1 MFGGRGE
8 PMRPSIFGPWTPEL
22 KGRTHA
28 PALRRM
34 SMATP
39 VTPQTLYADRLEST
53 IGRLLLIHDREG
65 HVRAL
70 KFQGFESRMRRL
82 LRLHYGAEGNDF
94 AIEDRAASAPI
105 RRAISDYF
113 SGDLCA
119 INSIPVTTGG
129 TSFQREVWAALRTIQ
144 AGTTLS
150 YGALARQLGRPK
162 SVRAVGLANAANPVA
177 IVVPCHRV
185 IGTDGSLTGYGGGIS
200 RKRWL
205 LTHEGVA
212 LEKFAARHIP
222 EAA

>member
-1 MFGGRGE
+1 
-8 PMRPSIFGPWTPEL
+8 
-22 KGRTHA
+22 
-28 PALRRM
+28 
-34 SMATP
+34 
-39 VTPQTLYADRLEST
+39 
-53 IGRLLLIHDREG
+53 
-65 HVRAL
+65 
-70 KFQGFESRMRRL
+70 MRRL
-82 LRLHYGAEGNDF
+82 LRFHYGAEGDDF
-94 AIEDRAASAPI
+94 AIEDRAAPTAI

-113 SGDLCA
+113 LGDLCA

-205 LTHEGVA
+205 LVHEGVA
-212 LEKFAARHIP
+212 LEKFATRRIP
-222 EAA
+222 EAARIPEAEAMLCERTRGDAEKTWRSSHGKAGHRKSRSVPEDE

>member
-1 MFGGRGE
+1 
-8 PMRPSIFGPWTPEL
+8 MRPSIFGPWTPEL
-22 KGRTHA
+22 PGRTHA

-39 VTPQTLYADRLEST
+39 VTPQTLYADRLESA
-53 IGRLLLIHDREG
+53 IGTLLLIHDREG
-65 HVRAL
+65 HMRAL
-70 KFQGFESRMRRL
+70 DFHDFESRMRRL

-94 AIEDRAASAPI
+94 AIEGHAAPRTM

-113 SGDLCA
+113 LGDFCA

-129 TSFQREVWAALRTIQ
+129 TICQREVWTALRTIQ

-162 SVRAVGLANAANPVA
+162 SVRAVGLANGANPVA

-185 IGTDGSLTGYGGGIS
+185 IGTDGSLTGYGGGIG

-205 LTHEGVA
+205 LTHEEVA

>member
-1 MFGGRGE
+1 
-8 PMRPSIFGPWTPEL
+8 
-22 KGRTHA
+22 
-28 PALRRM
+28 
-34 SMATP
+34 
-39 VTPQTLYADRLEST
+39 
-53 IGRLLLIHDREG
+53 
-65 HVRAL
+65 
-70 KFQGFESRMRRL
+70 MRRL

-94 AIEDRAASAPI
+94 AIEDRAAPRQFGGRSATTSW
-105 RRAISDYF
+105 AISV
-113 SGDLCA
+113 
-119 INSIPVTTGG
+119 PVTTGG

-205 LTHEGVA
+205 LVHEGAA
-212 LEKFAARHIP
+212 LEKFATRRIP
-222 EAA
+222 EAT